1 MIKRTILLLLLVF
14 AARVAGAQV
23 FEPVDNP
30 WYAGAGLGTSLGQC
44 TFRSITE
51 HEAHW
56 GFQGGVFG
64 GYRFN
69 RLLSVEAGLQ
79 FGGQS
84 QYALDCCTY
93 WLSEDGT
100 RYMSPVLDETGW
112 YYHDVATRTGWGK
125 FALQGNADLLSLITA
140 PDCRWSLNVGPQLG
154 VVSTKTKLVTPD
166 KEIQYD
172 RQWHLGLGGQASVG
186 YQITENI
193 GASLYGGIT
202 CLSGERFDNMPRH
215 AHKSNLIYDA
225 GVKVAF
231 RFGGKSGRPE
241 IIDIPITPSADDEA
255 ARLQAERERLAAER
269 AAREQAAREEAA
281 RRQAEREAIAA
292 AKKEAAFNTPIPTVY
307 FAKNSAMFEF
317 KYQRRLVEA
326 LLFMR
331 KYPDFKMEI
340 HAYSSGIGERE
351 RTEDL
356 SRIRMK
362 SVRDWFLQRGISED
376 RLVNSY
382 YHGVDS
388 NAPDEASARRV
399 ELKFVK

>member
-1 MIKRTILLLLLVF
+1 MVF
-14 AARVAGAQV
+14 ATVQMARSQA

-30 WYAGAGLGTSLGQC
+30 WYAGGGLGTSFGQC

-51 HEAHW
+51 QGAHW

-69 RLLSVEAGLQ
+69 RLLSVEAGFQL
-79 FGGQS
+79 GGQK
-84 QYALDCCTY
+84 QYALDCCQY
-93 WLSEDGT
+93 WLSEDGV
-100 RYMSPVLDETGW
+100 RYMSPVVDETGW
-112 YYHDVATRTGWGK
+112 YYHDVATSTGWSK
-125 FALQGNADLLSLITA
+125 FAVQANADLLSMFTA
-140 PDCRWSLNVGPQLG
+140 PDSRWSLNIGPQLG

-172 RQWHLGLGGQASVG
+172 RQWHLGMGGQASVG

-193 GASLYGGIT
+193 NASLYGGIT

-225 GVKVAF
+225 GVKLAF
-231 RFGGKSGRPE
+231 CFGGKRGSAE
-241 IIDIPITPSADDEA
+241 NIDTPITSSADDEA
-255 ARLQAERERLAAER
+255 ARLQAERERLAAEK

-317 KYQRRLVEA
+317 KYQHKLVEA

-331 KYPDFKMEI
+331 KYPDFKLEI
-340 HAYSSGIGERE
+340 HAYSSGKGIRE
-351 RTEDL
+351 NTEDL

-376 RLVNSY
+376 RLAASY
-382 YHGVDS
+382 YHGVDK